1 MLCRLSDRNRHFSLS
16 FGTDVSLLENW
27 TFFQSTFKARWTK
40 LERCSSL
47 QFQYYKKMR
56 DCDCTLTWAWRFLN
70 LMSPYT
76 QSASGVILCNA
87 CLADLGTTLVVWAL
101 RLLFGLINVTYL
113 DLTVTVTWSDRD
125 RTLIWLWPSLDLT
138 VTYLDL
144 TVTYLDKSLTYFDL
158 TVTLTWSGRDRNLIW
173 PWPTLIWPWH
183 TLIWQWP

>member
-87 CLADLGTTLVVWAL
+87 CLADLGTTLVVWANQRDL
-101 RLLFGLINVTYL
+101 PWFDRDRNVVWSWPYL

-125 RTLIWLWPSLDLT
+125 LPWSDRDL
-138 VTYLDL
+138 
-144 TVTYLDKSLTYFDL
+144 
-158 TVTLTWSGRDRNLIW
+158 
-173 PWPTLIWPWH
+173 PW
-183 TLIWQWP
+183 